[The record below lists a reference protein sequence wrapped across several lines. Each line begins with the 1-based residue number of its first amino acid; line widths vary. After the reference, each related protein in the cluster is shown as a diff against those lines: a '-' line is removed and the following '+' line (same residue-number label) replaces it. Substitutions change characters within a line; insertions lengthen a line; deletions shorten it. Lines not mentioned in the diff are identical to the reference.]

1 MPLRQLQHSETPP
14 RFPTLNALVTVDN
27 VHFVNFSSVHFRWR
41 MAKDT
46 VEGGTRSGL
55 FDFSRVVVSLKE
67 MVKLSIL
74 NLRKGH
80 EEPFLDESS
89 KKFFLLTSIPRSRF
103 CEGRVATC
111 SVAELFFRINA
122 EDKLWTTV
130 HFMPFG
136 LLDTCLRMTVPALFR
151 QTYLTY

>member
-89 KKFFLLTSIPRSRF
+89 KKFFLLTFNP
-103 CEGRVATC
+103 EE
-111 SVAELFFRINA
+111 SV
-122 EDKLWTTV
+122 
-130 HFMPFG
+130 
-136 LLDTCLRMTVPALFR
+136 LRGKSGDMFSC
-151 QTYLTY
+151 

>member
-80 EEPFLDESS
+80 EGPFLDESS
-89 KKFFLLTSIPRSRF
+89 KKFFLLTSIPGVGFAREEWRHVQLLS
-103 CEGRVATC
+103 C
-111 SVAELFFRINA
+111 SLGLTQRTN
-122 EDKLWTTV
+122 
-130 HFMPFG
+130 FG
-136 LLDTCLRMTVPALFR
+136 LRCTSCPLDCWTHV
-151 QTYLTY
+151 